1 MAKKDAGNSN
11 KSAPGVPFK
20 PGQSGNVSGRPK
32 KREDL
37 AARCVRA
44 VDDVVVEAWIREVQT
59 FGEDWV
65 ECSKLLA
72 AYGYGKPTQK
82 LEHTGSVAISV
93 IDPYA
98 VPSE

>member
-1 MAKKDAGNSN
+1 MAKK
-11 KSAPGVPFK
+11 APANRDETGAFVS
-20 PGQSGNVSGRPK
+20 GASGNPSGRPK

-44 VDDVVVEAWIREVQT
+44 VDDVVVEAWIREVQI
-59 FGEDWV
+59 FGENWV

-82 LEHTGSVAISV
+82 LEHTGSVSIGV
-93 IDPYA
+93 VNPYA